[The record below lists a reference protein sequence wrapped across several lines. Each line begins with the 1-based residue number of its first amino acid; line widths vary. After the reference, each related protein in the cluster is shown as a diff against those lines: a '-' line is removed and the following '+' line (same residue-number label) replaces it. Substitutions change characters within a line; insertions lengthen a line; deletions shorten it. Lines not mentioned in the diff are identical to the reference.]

1 MEIWMTAVK
10 VILVLYLIIS
20 YAGSEL
26 KEAPWFVLFILIYF
40 SMNITIYI
48 FKNTKVRAVL
58 HIALIFLILVAQHRV
73 YPLLIILLS
82 INVFELGRLFKKEK
96 LVMLLLTMIPLFY
109 LHQNV
114 FTAYFLATT
123 LCFMIYM
130 VIDLYSE
137 RLNRLREQTDVMRK
151 NIQRLVNRLSSNE
164 EYLRQSEY
172 TYRLEERNR
181 ISQEIHD
188 HIGHAMTS
196 ALIQMEA
203 SKRLMETGETDQALS
218 LLQNAIQIS
227 KAGIERIR
235 VTLKNM
241 KPAKEQIGIN
251 RIRLMASEFASKH
264 HIAVPLT
271 HKGNLDVITPLQWK
285 VLYEN
290 ASEALTNVL
299 KYAEATMVSIEIYV
313 FNKFIKMVVK
323 DNGKGAEKIKRGL
336 GIIGMEERT
345 AALNGHI
352 ITDGS
357 DGFSVTTLLPL
368 DEVSHKKI

>member
-1 MEIWMTAVK
+1 MEIWMTAAK

-26 KEAPWFVLFILIYF
+26 KEGPWFVFFILIYF
-40 SMNITIYI
+40 SMNITVYI
-48 FKNTKVRAVL
+48 LKNTKVRTVL
-58 HIALIFLILVAQHRV
+58 HMALIFLILVAQYSV

-82 INVFELGRLFKKEK
+82 INVFELGRLYKKEK
-96 LVMLLLTMIPLFY
+96 LLMLLLTMTPLFY
-109 LHQNV
+109 LHHSV
-114 FTAYFLATT
+114 FTVYFLATT
-123 LCFMIYM
+123 LCYM
-130 VIDLYSE
+130 VYVAIDLFSE
-137 RLNRLREQTDVMRK
+137 RLNQLREQNDAMRK
-151 NIQRLVNRLSSNE
+151 DIQRLVNRLSSNE

-188 HIGHAMTS
+188 QIGHAMTS

-203 SKRLMETGETDQALS
+203 SKRLMETGDTDQAVS

-241 KPAKEQIGIN
+241 KPAKEQMGIN
-251 RIRLMASEFASKH
+251 RIKLMASEFASKH

-299 KYAEATMVSIEIYV
+299 KYADATMVSIEIHV
-313 FNKFIKMVVK
+313 FNKFIKMVIK

-345 AALNGHI
+345 AALNGQI

-357 DGFSVTTLLPL
+357 NGFSVTTLLPI

>member
-1 MEIWMTAVK
+1 
-10 VILVLYLIIS
+10 
-20 YAGSEL
+20 
-26 KEAPWFVLFILIYF
+26 
-40 SMNITIYI
+40 
-48 FKNTKVRAVL
+48 
-58 HIALIFLILVAQHRV
+58 
-73 YPLLIILLS
+73 
-82 INVFELGRLFKKEK
+82 
-96 LVMLLLTMIPLFY
+96 
-109 LHQNV
+109 
-114 FTAYFLATT
+114 
-123 LCFMIYM
+123 MIYM

-203 SKRLMETGETDQALS
+203 SKRLMETGETEQALS

-251 RIRLMASEFASKH
+251 RIKLMASEFASKH

-299 KYAEATMVSIEIYV
+299 KYAEATMVSIEIHV

-345 AALNGHI
+345 AALNGQI